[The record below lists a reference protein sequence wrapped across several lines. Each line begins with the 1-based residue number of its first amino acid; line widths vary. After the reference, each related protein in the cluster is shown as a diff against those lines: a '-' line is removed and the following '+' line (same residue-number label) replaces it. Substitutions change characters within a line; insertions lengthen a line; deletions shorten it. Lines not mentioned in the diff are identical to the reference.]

1 MFYFISPNNCVSTSA
16 VLIERKIF
24 DQNMHQCIPPSLP
37 GVLGTVFFKT
47 RKFPTG
53 LKPGRTIFLDF
64 DLSCQPSE
72 NL

>member
-37 GVLGTVFFKT
+37 AVLETGVFQNKEVPD
-47 RKFPTG
+47 R
-53 LKPGRTIFLDF
+53 
-64 DLSCQPSE
+64 SE
-72 NL
+72 AWPDNFT